1 MIEQRLAHRV
11 EMATT
16 GWDCTCTPHPYGD
29 GPEIDCPVHGIQACV
44 IQELATERDRLQQA
58 LENLL
63 GALSVWRPVQ
73 PRPDPTDCTSGYPE
87 HIRRAWSDAI
97 DVLEGRDMTDE

>member
-16 GWDCTCTPHPYGD
+16 GWDCTCTPHPDLD

-44 IQELATERDRLQQA
+44 IQEL
-58 LENLL
+58 
-63 GALSVWRPVQ
+63 
-73 PRPDPTDCTSGYPE
+73 
-87 HIRRAWSDAI
+87 IDAI
-97 DVLEGRDMTDE
+97 TQHHKNVSSLGLGNHGQGNYAWGGPYDWQLWSVLGLPIHPEGQTTEGAE